1 MKNYSEL
8 LKDYIGK
15 KGELR
20 QQDGGD
26 WVFSCKKSAPNVGKA
41 GLLDAGTDYA
51 EFVLVNGFRRFVP
64 LNLLILDVE

>member
-26 WVFSCKKSAPNVGKA
+26 WVFSCKKAASNVGKTE
-41 GLLDAGTDYA
+41 LIDAGRDYA
-51 EFVLVNGFRRFVP
+51 EFVFVNGFRRFVP
-64 LNLLILDVE
+64 LNLLIVDVE